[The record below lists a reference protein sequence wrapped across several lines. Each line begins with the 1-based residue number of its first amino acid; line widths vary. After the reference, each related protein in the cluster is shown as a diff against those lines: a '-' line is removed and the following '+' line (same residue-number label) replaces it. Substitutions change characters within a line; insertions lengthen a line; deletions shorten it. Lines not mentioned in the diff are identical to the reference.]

1 MPAREAGVARLP
13 WGLRTGSGVTS
24 SRLVGSIEL
33 RVPGGAVEKT
43 CPLKLLFIFLQASGV
58 CTLLWGLFPL
68 FMTTTEAIQAQ
79 EMLMKL

>member
-1 MPAREAGVARLP
+1 MK
-13 WGLRTGSGVTS
+13 WGNLS

-33 RVPGGAVEKT
+33 RVPGGAVRKT
-43 CPLKLLFIFLQASGV
+43 CPMEIAFISAG
-58 CTLLWGLFPL
+58 LWGLHSFVGMAPL